1 MPNYPHIHA
10 RLRRTVWAS
19 TPETVDAVGAL
30 LNAAMTGGLGSDFS
44 PAESASALPP
54 MSAQA
59 AAMFGDGPG
68 SEPAAPY
75 LMHGTTALIPVFGV
89 VGKHLSSMEI
99 LCGGLDVDALCGVV
113 DAAVADESVEQA
125 VLWFNSPGGVV
136 TGVPEAARRL
146 AAANQIKKLYAY
158 TDGMCCSAAY
168 WLASQCENIFAAPSS
183 EVGSIGVYLSWID
196 QADAAAA
203 QGIKLEL
210 IKAGEWKAMGHPLQ
224 HLSDDER
231 DMLQSEVNEI
241 WTMFKTACTAKRSLE
256 ESTMQG
262 QTFKFS
268 AQITAGLV
276 DAHVDS
282 IGELLR
288 DLRGEG

>member
-1 MPNYPHIHA
+1 MPNYPHILA

-30 LNAAMTGGLGSDFS
+30 LDAAMSGHLGSDFS
-44 PAESASALPP
+44 PPPAGTALPA

-59 AAMFGDGPG
+59 AAMFGE
-68 SEPAAPY
+68 SSAAAAPY
-75 LMHGTTALIPVFGV
+75 HIHGSTAVIPVFGV

-99 LCGGLDVDALCGVV
+99 FCGGLDVAALCSVV

-136 TGVPEAARRL
+136 TGVPEAARRI
-146 AAANQIKKLYAY
+146 AAANKIKKLYAY

-168 WLASQCENIFAAPSS
+168 WLAAQCEHIFAAPSS
-183 EVGSIGVYLSWID
+183 DVGSIGVYLSWID
-196 QADAAAA
+196 QTEAATE
-203 QGIKLEL
+203 QGLKLEL
-210 IKAGEWKAMGHPLQ
+210 IKAGDFKAMGHPLQ

-231 DMLQSEVNEI
+231 NMLQAEVDEI
-241 WTMFKTACTAKRSLE
+241 WSMFKAACTATRTLE
-256 ESTMQG
+256 ESSMQG
-262 QTFKFS
+262 QTFS
-268 AQITAGLV
+268 YAAQLSTGLV

-282 IGELLR
+282 IGELLA
-288 DLRGEG
+288 DLAAAS